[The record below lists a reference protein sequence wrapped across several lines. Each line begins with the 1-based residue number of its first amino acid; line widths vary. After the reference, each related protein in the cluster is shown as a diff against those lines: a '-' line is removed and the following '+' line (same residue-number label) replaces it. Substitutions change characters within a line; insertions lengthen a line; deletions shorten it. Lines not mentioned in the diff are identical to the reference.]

1 MRWKKNIIRTMN
13 RVAVVG
19 SRGGSVA
26 HSTAC
31 TIPWQKRTVEGS
43 AIQRGGGGMLR
54 YGMRMGD
61 MLTGKRKK
69 TTQRGGSF
77 GSWIERNMFGV
88 KRTKG
93 KRRKNK
99 QKGGGDP
106 LGLTSYYKST
116 SKKKQRQMDDWVRK
130 NI

>member
-1 MRWKKNIIRTMN
+1 
-13 RVAVVG
+13 
-19 SRGGSVA
+19 
-26 HSTAC
+26 
-31 TIPWQKRTVEGS
+31 VEGS
-43 AIQRGGGGMLR
+43 AIQRGGGGLLR

-61 MLTGKRKK
+61 MFTGKRKK
-69 TTQRGGSF
+69 TQRDGSF

-93 KRRKNK
+93 KRRKKK

-106 LGLTSYYKST
+106 FGLTSYYKSK
-116 SKKKQRQMDDWVRK
+116 SKKEQRQMDDWVRK

>member
-1 MRWKKNIIRTMN
+1 
-13 RVAVVG
+13 
-19 SRGGSVA
+19 
-26 HSTAC
+26 
-31 TIPWQKRTVEGS
+31 VEGS
-43 AIQRGGGGMLR
+43 AIQRGGGGLLR
-54 YGMRMGD
+54 YGLRMGD

-93 KRRKNK
+93 KRRKK